1 MHTDR
6 PLLGIFLMLGFC
18 FVAPLA
24 DGISKFLGD
33 SIPVGQIVLARFG
46 IQGIVLLPVALWLK
60 RTLKMSARLFALVVL
75 RTLLHIGGVF
85 AMITSLLYLPLADAL
100 AIAFVMP
107 FIMLFLGWAFLGE
120 TVGWHRF
127 AAVCLGFV
135 GTVMVFQPSFL
146 QVGWPAVLPLIVA
159 VVFSFFVLV
168 TRQIANQVDP
178 IALQAVGGLV
188 ALPVLLPLLLW
199 GAGQE
204 IALLSLIEPDS
215 WQLTL
220 LCAVGLLGTIG
231 HLFMTWSLRFA
242 PTATLAPIQYAEIP
256 FATLIGWLL
265 FRDFPNGMAAL
276 GISLSVAAGIYIIF
290 REQANAR
297 VTS

>member
-1 MHTDR
+1 MSTDR
-6 PLLGIFLMLGFC
+6 PLFGIFLMLGFC
-18 FVAPLA
+18 LVAPLA
-24 DGISKFLGD
+24 DGISKFLGG
-33 SIPVGQIVLARFG
+33 SVPVGEIVFVRFAVQGLA
-46 IQGIVLLPVALWLK
+46 LLPLALWMGRSLH
-60 RTLKMSARLFALVVL
+60 MSRRIFFLTVL

-127 AAVCLGFV
+127 GAVCIGFV

-159 VVFSFFVLV
+159 VIFSLFVLV
-168 TRQIANQVDP
+168 TRRIANEIDP

-188 ALPVLLPLLLW
+188 AIPILIPLLWW
-199 GAGQE
+199 GNLQQ
-204 IALLSLIEPDS
+204 IDILSLIRPSAWEM
-215 WQLTL
+215 TL
-220 LCAVGLLGTIG
+220 LLSVGVLGSIG
-231 HLFMTWSLRFA
+231 HLFMTWSLRYA

-265 FRDFPNGMAAL
+265 FQDFPNGTAAL
-276 GISLSVAAGIYIIF
+276 GICLSIAAGLYIIY
-290 REQANAR
+290 REQATAR
-297 VTS
+297 QVG